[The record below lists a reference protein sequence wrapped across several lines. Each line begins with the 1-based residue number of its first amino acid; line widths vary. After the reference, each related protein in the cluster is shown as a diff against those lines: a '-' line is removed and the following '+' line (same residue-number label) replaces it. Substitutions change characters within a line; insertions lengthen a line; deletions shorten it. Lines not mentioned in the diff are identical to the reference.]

1 MAMPGDADMQHAAID
16 RRYDVIVEEH
26 TCPRPDGSAMALRI
40 ARPKG
45 QGLKREAPFPAA
57 IDIHGGGW
65 VLHDRHRNAYID
77 DSLAAAGII
86 VAAPEF
92 RMPPEGA
99 YPVSIADN
107 HLAIRWLKANAAA
120 LGSRADLV
128 GAIGTSSGG
137 HQLMLCALRPDDA
150 RYGALALP
158 GAAFDARLAFAVACW
173 SVFDP
178 LARYRMVREK
188 QVKHLLA
195 AHAAYWADEAA
206 MAEGNPQLIVERR
219 AFTQLP
225 PLLVIQGTR
234 DDNLTDDMADRF
246 VAAYRAAGGDATLKT
261 YEGKPHAFVILEP
274 GTAPSE
280 DAIATM
286 AQFIRARAMNA

>member
-1 MAMPGDADMQHAAID
+1 MAMPVDADMQHAAID

-45 QGLKREAPFPAA
+45 QGLKGEAPFPAA

-120 LGSRADLV
+120 LGSRADRI

-206 MAEGNPQLIVERR
+206 MAEGNPQLIVEPRLHPASAFAGHPGHQGRQPHRR
-219 AFTQLP
+219 HGGPLRRRLP
-225 PLLVIQGTR
+225 RRRRRR
-234 DDNLTDDMADRF
+234 DPE
-246 VAAYRAAGGDATLKT
+246 K

-274 GTAPSE
+274 GAAASE
-280 DAIATM
+280 NAIATM

>member
-1 MAMPGDADMQHAAID
+1 MQDALSRH
-16 RRYDVIVEEH
+16 DVIVEERE
-26 TCPRPDGSAMALRI
+26 CPRPDGSVMALRI

-45 QGLKREAPFPAA
+45 EGPFPAA

-77 DSLAAAGII
+77 DTLAAAGIV

-92 RMPPEGA
+92 RMPPQGV

-137 HQLMLCALRPDDA
+137 HQLMLCALCPDDP
-150 RYGALALP
+150 RYSALALP
-158 GAAFDARLAFAVACW
+158 GAEACDATLRFAVACW

-178 LARYRMVREK
+178 LARYAMVREK
-188 QVKHLLA
+188 GVKHLLA

-206 MAEGNPQLIVERR
+206 MAEGNPQRIVERG

-225 PLLVIQGTR
+225 SLLVVQGTK

-246 VAAYRAAGGDATLKT
+246 VSAYRAAGGDATLKK
-261 YEGKPHAFVILEP
+261 YDGKPHAFVILEP
-274 GTAPSE
+274 GAATSE
-280 DAIATM
+280 DAIATI
-286 AQFIRARAMNA
+286 AGFIRAQAMNA

>member
-1 MAMPGDADMQHAAID
+1 MQDAATEA
-16 RRYDVIVEEH
+16 RYEVIVEERE
-26 TCPRPDGSAMALRI
+26 CPRPDGSTMALRV

-45 QGLKREAPFPAA
+45 EGPFPAA

-77 DSLAAAGII
+77 DTLAAAGIV

-92 RMPPEGA
+92 RKPPEGV
-99 YPVSIADN
+99 YPVSVADN
-107 HLAIRWLKANAAA
+107 HLAIRWLKARAVEF
-120 LGSRADLV
+120 GSRPDLV

-137 HQLMLCALRPDDA
+137 HQLMLCALCPDDP

-158 GAAFDARLAFAVACW
+158 GVETHDATLRFAVACW

-178 LARYRMVREK
+178 LARYHMVRDK

-206 MAEGNPQLIVERR
+206 MAEGNPQLIVERG
-219 AFTQLP
+219 AFTHLP
-225 PLLVIQGTR
+225 PLLVIQGTK

-246 VAAYRAAGGDATLKT
+246 VAAYRAAGGDAALKK
-261 YEGKPHAFVILEP
+261 YDGKPHAFVILEP
-274 GTAPSE
+274 GAASSE

-286 AQFIRARAMNA
+286 AAFIRAQVNA

>member
-1 MAMPGDADMQHAAID
+1 MQDAIREA
-16 RRYDVIVEEH
+16 RYDVIVEERE
-26 TCPRPDGSAMALRI
+26 CPRPDGSTMALRI

-45 QGLKREAPFPAA
+45 EGPFPAA

-77 DSLAAAGII
+77 DTLAAAGIV

-92 RMPPEGA
+92 RMPPQGV

-107 HLAIRWLKANAAA
+107 HLAIRWLKANAAV
-120 LGSRADLV
+120 LGSRPDLV

-137 HQLMLCALRPDDA
+137 HQLMLCALCPDDP
-150 RYGALALP
+150 RYSALALP
-158 GAAFDARLAFAVACW
+158 GAPHDATLAFAVACW

-178 LARYRMVREK
+178 LARYAMVRERG
-188 QVKHLLA
+188 VTHLLA

-206 MAEGNPQLIVERR
+206 MAEGNPQLIVERD
-219 AFTQLP
+219 AFTALP

-261 YEGKPHAFVILEP
+261 YDGKPHAFVILEP
-274 GTAPSE
+274 GTPESE

-286 AQFIRARAMNA
+286 ARFIRARATNA

>member
-1 MAMPGDADMQHAAID
+1 MQDAALKA
-16 RRYDVIVEEH
+16 RYDVIVEEH
-26 TCPRPDGSAMALRI
+26 VCPRPDGGTMALRV

-45 QGLKREAPFPAA
+45 EGPFPAA

-65 VLHDRHRNAYID
+65 VLHDRHRNAHID
-77 DSLAAAGII
+77 DSLAAAGIV

-92 RMPPEGA
+92 RMPPDGV

-107 HLAIRWLKANAAA
+107 HLAIRWLKANAVA
-120 LGSRADLV
+120 LGSRPDLV

-137 HQLMLCALRPDDA
+137 HQLMLCALCPDDP

-158 GAAFDARLAFAVACW
+158 GAEAFDATLSFAVACW

-188 QVKHLLA
+188 QVKHLLD
-195 AHAAYWADEAA
+195 AHAKYWADEAA
-206 MAEGNPQLIVERR
+206 MAEGNPQRIVERG
-219 AFTQLP
+219 AFSQLP
-225 PLLVIQGTR
+225 PLLVIQGTN

-246 VAAYRAAGGDATLKT
+246 VAAYRAAGGGATLKK
-261 YEGKPHAFVILEP
+261 YDGKPHAFVILEP
-274 GTAPSE
+274 GAAASE
-280 DAIATM
+280 DALATM
-286 AQFIRARAMNA
+286 AGFIRAPT

>member
-1 MAMPGDADMQHAAID
+1 MQATIEA
-16 RRYDVIVEEH
+16 RYDVIVEERE
-26 TCPRPDGSAMALRI
+26 CPRPDGSTMALRI

-45 QGLKREAPFPAA
+45 QGKEDRPFPAA

-77 DSLAAAGII
+77 DSLAAAGIV

-92 RMPPEGA
+92 RMPPEGV

-107 HLAIRWLKANAAA
+107 HLAIRWLKQNAAA
-120 LGSRADLV
+120 FGSRPDLV

-188 QVKHLLA
+188 QVKHLLE
-195 AHAAYWADEAA
+195 AHAKYWADEAE
-206 MAEGNPQLIVERR
+206 MAEGNPQLIVERG

-246 VAAYRAAGGDATLKT
+246 VSAYRAAGGDATLKK

-274 GTAPSE
+274 GAAASE

-286 AQFIRARAMNA
+286 AQFIRERA

>member
-1 MAMPGDADMQHAAID
+1 MQDTSIE
-16 RRYDVIVEEH
+16 RRYDVIVEERE
-26 TCPRPDGSAMALRI
+26 CPRPDGSAMPLRI

-45 QGLKREAPFPAA
+45 RASREGPFPAA

-77 DSLAAAGII
+77 DSLAAAGIV

-92 RMPPEGA
+92 RKPPEGA
-99 YPVSIADN
+99 YPVSVADN
-107 HLAIRWLKANAAA
+107 HLAIRWLKANAAEF
-120 LGSRADLV
+120 GSRPDLV

-137 HQLMLCALRPDDA
+137 HQLMLCALCPDDP

-158 GAAFDARLAFAVACW
+158 GAAFDATLAFAVACW

-178 LARYRMVREK
+178 LARYRMVHDK
-188 QVKHLLA
+188 QVKHLLD

-206 MAEGNPQLIVERR
+206 MAEGNPQLILERR

-225 PLLVIQGTR
+225 PLLVIQGTK

-246 VAAYRAAGGDATLKT
+246 TTAYRAAGGDATLKK
-261 YEGKPHAFVILEP
+261 YDGKPHAFVILEP
-274 GTAPSE
+274 GAATSE

-286 AQFIRARAMNA
+286 ARFIRTRATNA

>member
-1 MAMPGDADMQHAAID
+1 MQDAATEARH
-16 RRYDVIVEEH
+16 DVIVEERE
-26 TCPRPDGSAMALRI
+26 CPRPDGSTMVLRV

-45 QGLKREAPFPAA
+45 DGPFPAA

-77 DSLAAAGII
+77 DTLAAAGIV

-92 RMPPEGA
+92 RKPPEGV
-99 YPVSIADN
+99 YPVSVADN

-120 LGSRADLV
+120 LGSRPDLV

-137 HQLMLCALRPDDA
+137 HQLMLCALCPHDP

-158 GAAFDARLAFAVACW
+158 GAQAHDATLRFAVACW

-178 LARYRMVREK
+178 LARYAMVREK
-188 QVKHLLA
+188 GVKHLIA
-195 AHAAYWADEAA
+195 AHAAYWAGEAE
-206 MAEGNPQLIVERR
+206 MAEGNPQRIVERG
-219 AFTQLP
+219 AFTHLP
-225 PLLVIQGTR
+225 PLLVIQGTN
-234 DDNLTDDMADRF
+234 DDNLTGDMADRF
-246 VAAYRAAGGDATLKT
+246 VDAYRAAGGEAALKK
-261 YEGKPHAFVILEP
+261 YDGKPHAFVILEP
-274 GTAPSE
+274 GAAASE

-286 AQFIRARAMNA
+286 AGFIRARAN

>member
-1 MAMPGDADMQHAAID
+1 
-16 RRYDVIVEEH
+16 
-26 TCPRPDGSAMALRI
+26 MALRI

-45 QGLKREAPFPAA
+45 VGPFPAA

-77 DSLAAAGII
+77 DTLAAAGIV

-92 RMPPEGA
+92 RMPPEGV

-107 HLAIRWLKANAAA
+107 HLAIRWLKQNAAA
-120 LGSRADLV
+120 FGGRPDLV

-158 GAAFDARLAFAVACW
+158 GAAHDATLRFAVACW

-188 QVKHLLA
+188 QVKHLLD
-195 AHAAYWADEAA
+195 AHAKYWKDEAE
-206 MAEGNPQLIVERR
+206 MAEGNPQLILERG
-219 AFTQLP
+219 AFTALL
-225 PLLVIQGTR
+225 PLLE
-234 DDNLTDDMADRF
+234 L
-246 VAAYRAAGGDATLKT
+246 
-261 YEGKPHAFVILEP
+261 
-274 GTAPSE
+274 
-280 DAIATM
+280 
-286 AQFIRARAMNA
+286 

>member
-1 MAMPGDADMQHAAID
+1 MQDTAIHT
-16 RRYDVIVEEH
+16 RYDVIVEERE
-26 TCPRPDGSAMALRI
+26 CRRPDGSTMALRI

-45 QGLKREAPFPAA
+45 EGPFPAA

-65 VLHDRHRNAYID
+65 VLHDRHRNATID
-77 DSLAAAGII
+77 DTLAAAGIV

-92 RMPPEGA
+92 RMPPDGV

-107 HLAIRWLKANAAA
+107 HLAIRWLKQNAAA
-120 LGSRADLV
+120 FGSRPDLV

-137 HQLMLCALRPDDA
+137 HQLMLCALRPDDP
-150 RYGALALP
+150 RYSALALP
-158 GAAFDARLAFAVACW
+158 GAAHDATLRFAVACW

-178 LARYRMVREK
+178 LARYAMVREK
-188 QVKHLLA
+188 GVKHLLA

-206 MAEGNPQLIVERR
+206 MAEGNPQGIVERR

-225 PLLVIQGTR
+225 PLLVIQGTK
-234 DDNLTDDMADRF
+234 DDNLADDMADRF
-246 VAAYRAAGGDATLKT
+246 VSAYRAAGGDATLKK
-261 YEGKPHAFVILEP
+261 YDGKPHAFVILEP
-274 GTAPSE
+274 GAATSQ

-286 AQFIRARAMNA
+286 AAFIRARASAS

>member
-1 MAMPGDADMQHAAID
+1 MHATID
-16 RRYDVIVEEH
+16 RRYDVIVEERE
-26 TCPRPDGSAMALRI
+26 CPRPDGSTMALRI

-45 QGLKREAPFPAA
+45 QGKEDRPFPAA

-107 HLAIRWLKANAAA
+107 HLAIRWLKANAVA

-137 HQLMLCALRPDDA
+137 HQLMLCALCPDDP
-150 RYGALALP
+150 RYGALALA
-158 GAAFDARLAFAVACW
+158 GAEAFDARLAFAVACW

-234 DDNLTDDMADRF
+234 DDNLTDEMADRF
-246 VAAYRAAGGDATLKT
+246 VAAYRAAGGDATLKK

-274 GTAPSE
+274 GAAASE
-280 DAIATM
+280 NAIATM
-286 AQFIRARAMNA
+286 AKFIRARAMNP

>member
-1 MAMPGDADMQHAAID
+1 MQDIVEA
-16 RRYDVIVEEH
+16 RYDVIVEERE
-26 TCPRPDGSAMALRI
+26 CPRPDGSAMALRV

-45 QGLKREAPFPAA
+45 EGPFPAA

-77 DSLAAAGII
+77 DTLAAAGIV

-92 RMPPEGA
+92 RKPPEGV
-99 YPVSIADN
+99 YPVSVADN
-107 HLAIRWLKANAAA
+107 HLAIRWLKTNAAA

-137 HQLMLCALRPDDA
+137 HQLMLCALCPDDP

-158 GAAFDARLAFAVACW
+158 GAETHDATLAFAVACW

-178 LARYRMVREK
+178 LARYVMVRDR

-195 AHAAYWADEAA
+195 AHAAYWADEAE
-206 MAEGNPQLIVERR
+206 MTEGNPQLIVERG

-225 PLLVIQGTR
+225 PLLVIQGTK

-246 VAAYRAAGGDATLKT
+246 VVAYRAAGGDATLKK
-261 YEGKPHAFVILEP
+261 YDGKPHAFVILEP
-274 GTAPSE
+274 GAATSE
-280 DAIATM
+280 DAIVTM
-286 AQFIRARAMNA
+286 AQFIRARTV

>member
-1 MAMPGDADMQHAAID
+1 MQDATIEA
-16 RRYDVIVEEH
+16 RYEVIVEERE
-26 TCPRPDGSAMALRI
+26 CPRPDGSTMALRI
-40 ARPKG
+40 ARPNG
-45 QGLKREAPFPAA
+45 AGPFPAA

-77 DSLAAAGII
+77 DTLAAAGIV

-92 RMPPEGA
+92 RKPPEGV

-120 LGSRADLV
+120 LASRPDLV

-137 HQLMLCALRPDDA
+137 HQLMLCALCPDDPH
-150 RYGALALP
+150 YSALALP
-158 GAAFDARLAFAVACW
+158 GAEAFDATLAFAVACW

-178 LARYRMVREK
+178 LARYHMVRERG
-188 QVKHLLA
+188 VKHLLA
-195 AHAAYWADEAA
+195 AHAAYWADEVA
-206 MAEGNPQLIVERR
+206 MAEGNPQRIVERG
-219 AFTQLP
+219 AFTRLP
-225 PLLVIQGTR
+225 PLLVIQGTK
-234 DDNLTDDMADRF
+234 DDNLTDDMAERF

-261 YEGKPHAFVILEP
+261 YDGKPHAFVILEP
-274 GTAPSE
+274 GTATSE

-286 AQFIRARAMNA
+286 AAFIRAAV

>member
-1 MAMPGDADMQHAAID
+1 MPASGRQHDGAAH
-16 RRYDVIVEEH
+16 RAAE
-26 TCPRPDGSAMALRI
+26 
-40 ARPKG
+40 G
-45 QGLKREAPFPAA
+45 QGKWRGPFPAA

-77 DSLAAAGII
+77 DTLAAAGIV

-92 RMPPEGA
+92 RMPPEGV

-107 HLAIRWLKANAAA
+107 HLAIRWLKAECRRARQPA
-120 LGSRADLV
+120 GSRRRDRHVERRASAD
-128 GAIGTSSGG
+128 
-137 HQLMLCALRPDDA
+137 ALR
-150 RYGALALP
+150 ALP
-158 GAAFDARLAFAVACW
+158 RRSALLRARAAGRRAHDATLAFAVACW

-178 LARYRMVREK
+178 LARYAMVRERG
-188 QVKHLLA
+188 VKHLLA

-206 MAEGNPQLIVERR
+206 MAEGNPQRIVERG

-225 PLLVIQGTR
+225 PLLVIQGTK

-246 VAAYRAAGGDATLKT
+246 VDAYRAAGGDATLKK
-261 YEGKPHAFVILEP
+261 YDGKPHAFVILEP
-274 GTAPSE
+274 GAAASE

-286 AQFIRARAMNA
+286 AGFIRARNERLTASLPTRLAPLRGGR

>member
-1 MAMPGDADMQHAAID
+1 MPGDADMQDTAID
-16 RRYDVIVEEH
+16 RRYDVIVEEY

-45 QGLKREAPFPAA
+45 QGLKGEAPFPAA

-86 VAAPEF
+86 VVAPEF
-92 RMPPEGA
+92 RMLPEGA

-120 LGSRADLV
+120 LGSRADRI

-137 HQLMLCALRPDDA
+137 HQLMLCALCPDDP
-150 RYGALALP
+150 RYGALALA
-158 GAAFDARLAFAVACW
+158 GAEAFDARLAFAVACW

-234 DDNLTDDMADRF
+234 DDNLTDEMADRF
-246 VAAYRAAGGDATLKT
+246 IAAYRAAGGDATLKK

-274 GTAPSE
+274 GAAASE
-280 DAIATM
+280 NAIATM
-286 AQFIRARAMNA
+286 AKFIRARAMNP

>member
-1 MAMPGDADMQHAAID
+1 MQDATVEA
-16 RRYDVIVEEH
+16 RYDVILEERE
-26 TCPRPDGSAMALRI
+26 CPRPDGSTMALRI

-45 QGLKREAPFPAA
+45 AGPFPAA

-65 VLHDRHRNAYID
+65 VLHDRHRNAHID
-77 DSLAAAGII
+77 DTLAAAGIV

-92 RMPPEGA
+92 RMPPQGV

-120 LGSRADLV
+120 LGSRPDLV

-137 HQLMLCALRPDDA
+137 HQLMLCALCPDDP
-150 RYGALALP
+150 RYAALALP
-158 GAAFDARLAFAVACW
+158 GAPHDATLAFAVACW

-178 LARYRMVREK
+178 LARYAMVRERG
-188 QVKHLLA
+188 VKHLLA

-206 MAEGNPQLIVERR
+206 MAEGNPQRIVERR

-246 VAAYRAAGGDATLKT
+246 VAAYRAAGGDAALKK
-261 YEGKPHAFVILEP
+261 YDGKPHAFVILEP
-274 GTAPSE
+274 GAPASA

-286 AQFIRARAMNA
+286 AAFIRAQ